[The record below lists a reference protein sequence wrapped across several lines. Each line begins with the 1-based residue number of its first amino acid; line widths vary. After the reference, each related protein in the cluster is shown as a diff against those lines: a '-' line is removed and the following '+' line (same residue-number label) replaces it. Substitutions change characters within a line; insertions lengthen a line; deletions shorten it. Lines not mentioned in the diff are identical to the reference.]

1 MLNIASFLTPLA
13 ARPDPNGAV
22 ANALHA
28 RGLEYNKTQEQ
39 NQLAESTRHSKAEE
53 GLQQG
58 HLDLAKQ
65 EHADTMA
72 EHERELHTKLTDW
85 AMGVL
90 DKEGLDKAKEIAG
103 PVLDAAGI
111 GVDFGGSPG
120 VSSATSRPEAAPA
133 VPNDEDGFAKLQAA
147 QSARGD
153 LSEYQ
158 PGGGGGVPLQEMTG
172 KLPGGQ
178 AEEKPIAGKV
188 PSGMGG
194 ESGIPLS
201 EMSGKL
207 SSYGPRPG
215 ESLSQYVARGT
226 AQVAKKEPAPTT
238 EELDKEATEGPAKAA
253 TDEVV
258 SEAEGQPKW
267 RLYNKRTGET
277 YGLIDP
283 AKVDA
288 INQKR
293 AASRGEAYEKGLSG
307 KTPQEIG
314 AGFMGG
320 ARNESDLE
328 TRYGH
333 AEHYI
338 TQNEKTKRAALV
350 GKGGGNGLNPKL
362 TATLTDDQ
370 EAHVK
375 AALTSAG
382 VPKLQ
387 QAGNDGEKVAS
398 LAESKDPL
406 QDKVAAGQ
414 MLKSLFGAAASE
426 GERAFVFGSEGEF
439 VRLQQM
445 ANNWLNG
452 GQMPPQFAA
461 AIRHAASRM
470 GELARKK
477 AHDITVRV
485 VGNVASDPAIGFDR
499 MGLKT
504 PEEKEARRKT
514 LEDLGSAGE
523 GSSAND
529 EASKLGF

>member
-53 GLQQG
+53 GFQQG

-65 EHADTMA
+65 EHADTMS
-72 EHERELHTKLTDW
+72 EHERELHTKLTEW

-111 GVDFGGSPG
+111 GVDFGGSSGQSQTVTQNKP
-120 VSSATSRPEAAPA
+120 ADAAA
-133 VPNDEDGFAKLQAA
+133 VAPQDEDGFAKLQAVQA
-147 QSARGD
+147 ANAAK
-153 LSEYQ
+153 E
-158 PGGGGGVPLQEMTG
+158 GVPEA
-172 KLPGGQ
+172 PGE
-178 AEEKPIAGKV
+178 AA
-188 PSGMGG
+188 SFA
-194 ESGIPLS
+194 
-201 EMSGKL
+201 
-207 SSYGPRPG
+207 PRPG
-215 ESLSQYVARGT
+215 ESLSAYVARGKS
-226 AQVAKKEPAPTT
+226 QVAKEEPAPTA

-258 SEAEGQPKW
+258 SDAEGQPKW
-267 RLYNKRTGET
+267 RLFNKRTGET

-307 KTPQEIG
+307 TTPQEIG

-333 AEHYI
+333 AEHFI

-350 GKGGGNGLNPKL
+350 GKGGGLNPKL
-362 TATLTDDQ
+362 TGQLTDDQ
-370 EAHVK
+370 ENHIK

-387 QAGNDGEKVAS
+387 QASNDGEKVAA
-398 LAESKDPL
+398 LATSKDPL
-406 QDKVAAGQ
+406 QDKLAAGQ

-452 GQMPPQFAA
+452 GEMPPQFAA
-461 AIRHAASRM
+461 AIRAAASKM
-470 GELARKK
+470 AQLARIK
-477 AHDITVRV
+477 AHDVTARTIH
-485 VGNVASDPAIGFDR
+485 NVENDPIIGFGR

-504 PEEKEARRKT
+504 PEEFEARRKT
-514 LEDLGSAGE
+514 LMDLGTAGE
-523 GSSAND
+523 GTDVNG